1 VSSATRVP
9 SSLNVC
15 AHRSAPQVLQCVV
28 WYICL
33 LVADL
38 TVPGTTC
45 RHHKAVILLLPLA
58 TLLRGAGAVAGQRR
72 AVASAGRHTC
82 GGGQQPVPHAP
93 QVRDRRWQAACQR
106 QPELDGTGV
115 LWLPL
120 QSWSRLGKPLLRQ
133 QFHMGSSAGVAK
145 LRVLKSSR
153 AARQPGNSRVR
164 RPVCTPSSCRLPVRC
179 LPIARVVVC
188 HRLEAFQS
196 TLLCCLLTSLVCVG
210 SAKQPRERSG
220 DRRPSADQ
228 GVPGVLRPAVEAVQR
243 QPCAMT
249 GTNNCKN
256 EREKGVSGPL

>member
-1 VSSATRVP
+1 MFADPACALHVLSSATRVP

-120 QSWSRLGKPLLRQ
+120 QPWSRLGEPLLRQ
-133 QFHMGSSAGVAK
+133 QSHMGSSAGVAK

-164 RPVCTPSSCRLPVRC
+164 RPVAHQALVAFLSGASQLHGSLSATDWRHSR
-179 LPIARVVVC
+179 ARFCAVC
-188 HRLEAFQS
+188 
-196 TLLCCLLTSLVCVG
+196 
-210 SAKQPRERSG
+210 
-220 DRRPSADQ
+220 
-228 GVPGVLRPAVEAVQR
+228 
-243 QPCAMT
+243 
-249 GTNNCKN
+249 
-256 EREKGVSGPL
+256 